1 MAGGETSGE
10 VTAAIADFAVRADI
24 GDVPGAVIARAKV
37 HILDSLGLAL
47 AGAVSE
53 AAAIVRAHLSDEG
66 IATAVK
72 GAGSAAIIGTPLFA
86 PPRFAACANGTAI
99 HADNFDDTTPQ
110 VRADRT
116 GGIHASGAV
125 LPAAL
130 ALAGTRGGTGADFLL
145 SYLIGVE
152 VASRLNHA
160 MAARHYGDGFHAT
173 GTLTGFGAA
182 AAAGRLMALDRDGHV
197 RAQGLAASFAS
208 GIRRNFGTMA
218 EILHAGHSAECGIAA
233 ADLARR
239 GMTAAADA
247 LDGPV
252 GYFAAAGGGY
262 DADEIVG
269 RLGAPWVFADPGV
282 WIKPHPNGA
291 LTHPGAAALLRAMRE
306 GGVAAADIRLIR
318 VKTNRRVLNTLIH
331 HDPADAMQGKFSM
344 EFTLA
349 LIAVAGQAGLGEF
362 TDAMLGRA
370 DVRDMMKRIE
380 FSAYDD
386 AGPDFTNVTTLV
398 EVELDDGRT
407 LSGRADHA
415 AGSTRAPMSYEE
427 VAEKFR
433 QCAEYGDHPAET
445 AERIVEAVATLD
457 RAETVDSLLDLLTAP
472 AGAGS
477 ERAR

>member
-1 MAGGETSGE
+1 MAGGENSGE
-10 VTAAIADFAVRADI
+10 VTAAIAAFAVCADI
-24 GDVPGAVIARAKV
+24 GDVPSAVIERAKV
-37 HILDSLGLAL
+37 HVLDSLGLAL
-47 AGAVSE
+47 AGSVSE
-53 AAAIVRAHLSDEG
+53 ASAIVCGHLSDQG
-66 IATAVK
+66 IATSAPGR
-72 GAGSAAIIGTPLFA
+72 GAASIVGTALFA
-86 PPRFAACANGTAI
+86 PPRFAAWANGTAI

-130 ALAGTRGGTGADFLL
+130 ALAEARGGTGAEFLL

-152 VASRLNHA
+152 IASRLNHA

-182 AAAGRLMALDRDGHV
+182 AAAGWLMGLDREGHV

-208 GIRRNFGTMA
+208 GVRRNFGTMA
-218 EILHAGHSAECGIAA
+218 EILHAGHSAECGIVA

-262 DADEIVG
+262 DAGEIVG
-269 RLGAPWVFADPGV
+269 KLGTPWVFEDPGV

-291 LTHPGAAALLRAMRE
+291 LTHPGAAALLKLMRD
-306 GGVAAADIRLIR
+306 GTVSAADIRAIR
-318 VKTNRRVLNTLIH
+318 VRTNKRVLNTLIH
-331 HDPADAMQGKFSM
+331 HNPANAMQGKFSM

-349 LIAVAGQAGLGEF
+349 LVAVEGQAGLGEF
-362 TDAMLGRA
+362 TDAVLARG
-370 DVRDMMKRIE
+370 DLRDMMKRIA
-380 FSAYDD
+380 FSAYDE

-398 EVELDDGRT
+398 EVELNDGRV
-407 LSGRADHA
+407 LGGRADHA
-415 AGSTRAPMSYEE
+415 AGSTRAPMSYDD

-433 QCAEYGDHPAET
+433 QCAEYGGHSA
-445 AERIVEAVATLD
+445 EAVE
-457 RAETVDSLLDLLTAP
+457 RVVETVAVLDLAESFDSLVGLLTLSGV
-472 AGAGS
+472 AGRTGPC
-477 ERAR
+477 